1 MGKRKKSE
9 RRRSSNSDTED
20 RTRKQSKINSNFD
33 NSISGVISR
42 ANNILYDRKTDN
54 PTETTETSETPL
66 LKWPLQTMRTA
77 VLMNL

>member
-1 MGKRKKSE
+1 MGKRKKIE

-20 RTRKQSKINSNFD
+20 RIRKQSKINSNFD

-54 PTETTETSETPL
+54 PTETTETSETP
-66 LKWPLQTMRTA
+66 PC
-77 VLMNL
+77 